1 MTPQIERRSNAQD
14 ELSPDILA
22 LLESCG
28 GEIRE
33 SDREVLARRRAAARG
48 ATPRRRSGDH
58 DERPE
63 SGYWPVDLPGS
74 GA

>member
-1 MTPQIERRSNAQD
+1 MNPQIERRSLDD

-28 GEIRE
+28 GQIRK
-33 SDREVLARRRAAARG
+33 SDSEELARRRG
-48 ATPRRRSGDH
+48 AVHGTGMRRRSGD
-58 DERPE
+58 DPAQAEAT
-63 SGYWPVDLPGS
+63 GWLADLPGS